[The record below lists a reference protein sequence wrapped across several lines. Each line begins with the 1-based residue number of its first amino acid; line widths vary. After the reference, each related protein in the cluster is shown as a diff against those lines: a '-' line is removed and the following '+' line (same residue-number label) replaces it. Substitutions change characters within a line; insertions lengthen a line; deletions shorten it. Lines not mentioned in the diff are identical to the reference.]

1 MKVKSRL
8 TILGLAFVLV
18 LCLRLVCGA
27 VAFVENFDHAKLGA
41 MPAGWEDK
49 GDVKAKCTV
58 VDKSV
63 VIPYSPPY
71 SLKMADDSP
80 GAAAQISKWFGDQA
94 KGTIRYAANI
104 SSASPGDMYCT
115 LTKSG
120 EKIFDVDLSI
130 SGNVKY
136 RDQAGSLQ
144 EAAKY
149 TQDAWH
155 VVEISWDCGT
165 GKFSLAVDGNKIGEY
180 PMIKNT
186 PPDTVDF
193 KLGASNKEG
202 QVGYLD
208 SIELKDYI

>member
-1 MKVKSRL
+1 MKAKSRL
-8 TILGLAFVLV
+8 SILGLAFVLA
-18 LCLRLVCGA
+18 LCLGIVHGA
-27 VAFVENFDHAKLGA
+27 AGFVENFDNAKLDA

-49 GDVKAKCTV
+49 GDVKAKCIV

-63 VIPYSPPY
+63 VVPYSPPY

-80 GAAAQISKWFGDQA
+80 GVAAQISKWFDNQA

-104 SSASPGDMYCT
+104 PSASPGDLYCT
-115 LTKSG
+115 FTKSG
-120 EKIFDVDLSI
+120 EKIFDVDLSAG
-130 SGNVKY
+130 GNVKY

-149 TQDAWH
+149 TQDAWR
-155 VVEISWDCGT
+155 VVEIAWDCGT
-165 GKFSLAVDGNKIGEY
+165 GKYSLAVDGNKIGEY
-180 PMIKNT
+180 PMLKNT

-193 KLGASNKEG
+193 KLGASNKVG

-208 SIELKDYI
+208 SIELKG